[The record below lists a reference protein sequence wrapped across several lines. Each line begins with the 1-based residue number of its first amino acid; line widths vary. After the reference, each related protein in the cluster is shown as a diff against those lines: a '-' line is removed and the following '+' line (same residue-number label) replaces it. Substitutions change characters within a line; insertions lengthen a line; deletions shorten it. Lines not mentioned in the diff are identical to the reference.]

1 MNDHRRQID
10 PIVIR
15 LEKTVNDAL
24 AELKQWRMYHEKE
37 CAERFNK
44 LDVLIKPLQ
53 DAFNVVDRPAR
64 YVGRVMVLLATGGLL
79 WFGEKMAVWF
89 ARHFS

>member
-1 MNDHRRQID
+1 MTDHRRKID
-10 PIVIR
+10 DIIPE
-15 LEKTVNDAL
+15 LEKTVHAAL
-24 AELKQWRMYHEKE
+24 AEIKQWRVDHEKE
-37 CAERFNK
+37 CSERFTK
-44 LDVLIKPLQ
+44 LDTVMKPLQ

-64 YVGRVMVLLATGGLL
+64 YVGRVMVVLATGGLL